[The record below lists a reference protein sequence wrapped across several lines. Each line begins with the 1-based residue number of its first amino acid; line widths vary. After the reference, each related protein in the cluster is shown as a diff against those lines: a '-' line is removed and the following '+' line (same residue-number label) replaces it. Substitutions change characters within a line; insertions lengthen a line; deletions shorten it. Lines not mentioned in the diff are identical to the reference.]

1 MTLVSARITVSNDL
15 ILFFLLAVRRSFL
28 QIFVKAPAREWQI
41 EGLLR
46 VKKKHDYPIIIVCR
60 VQRKNFCRSRENP
73 VTESGMQQGRGP
85 IGWRSGFLHFL
96 DKGRGG
102 GYKASSLAHPVG
114 GLHNP

>member
-15 ILFFLLAVRRSFL
+15 ILLFLLAVRRSLL

-41 EGLLR
+41 EGALR
-46 VKKKHDYPIIIVCR
+46 VKKSTIILSLLFAVCKEKIFADHAKT
-60 VQRKNFCRSRENP
+60 QI
-73 VTESGMQQGRGP
+73 TESGMQQTRGS

>member
-1 MTLVSARITVSNDL
+1 M
-15 ILFFLLAVRRSFL
+15 

-46 VKKKHDYPIIIVCR
+46 VKKSTITLSLLFAVCKEKIFADHAKK
-60 VQRKNFCRSRENP
+60 Q
-73 VTESGMQQGRGP
+73 VTESGMQQTRGS